1 MTLKKRCAL
10 PLERKDGM
18 MLNLKRVGLMMA
30 LPLMN
35 LLVIG
40 CAVKPTETRVEKQIA
55 ASRPEFCTN
64 ALPIYVTE
72 ADTKVISDKAARQI
86 LAHNKLG
93 RKLCGW

>member
-1 MTLKKRCAL
+1 MLISKRAVSMTAL
-10 PLERKDGM
+10 L
-18 MLNLKRVGLMMA
+18 
-30 LPLMN
+30 LMN
-35 LLVIG
+35 FGVIG

-55 ASRPEFCTN
+55 ASKPGFCEN

-72 ADTKVISDKAARQI
+72 NDTKVISDKTARQV